1 MRWMKLAVLFA
12 STLFSLFAPLTAAGQ
27 QSPRIA
33 RIGWMSVG
41 SPTAPALNYEVF
53 LKAMLELGYLEGK
66 NVVYEPRYTSGKNEV
81 LPELIADLERAGVDV
96 IVAGPFAA
104 LRVAKQVTSRIP
116 IVMTPSADPVVA
128 GIVQSIARPGGNV
141 TGITEMAPELTPKRL
156 EMLKQIVPTLSRV
169 AILWQPGSLSEEAF
183 QRMLKDTE
191 ASARSLGIQIQ
202 VVAAKEVTD
211 FDGAFAAMVEER
223 AEALIVMINPMF
235 NVQRRHIIE
244 RAYKHRLPA
253 IYEWKEFVQS
263 GGLLSYGADVQD
275 VYRRA
280 AGFVDK
286 ILKGAKPADLPVEGP
301 VRFDVAVNLK
311 TAKALGLTIP
321 QSILSQSVQTLD

>member
-1 MRWMKLAVLFA
+1 
-12 STLFSLFAPLTAAGQ
+12 
-27 QSPRIA
+27 
-33 RIGWMSVG
+33 MSVG
-41 SPTAPALNYEVF
+41 TPTAPALNYEVF
-53 LKAMLELGYLEGK
+53 RKAMLELGYLEGK

-81 LPELIADLERAGVDV
+81 LPELIADLDRAGADV

-191 ASARSLGIQIQ
+191 ARARSLGIQIQ
-202 VVAAKEVTD
+202 VVEAKEVTD
-211 FDGAFAAMVEER
+211 FDGAFAAMVKER
-223 AEALIVMINPMF
+223 AEALIVMINPMY
-235 NVQRRHIIE
+235 NLQRRHIIE
-244 RAYKHRLPA
+244 RADKHRLPA

-301 VRFDVAVNLK
+301 VHFDVAVNLK